1 MVENSTDKKQ
11 QYAAHG
17 KLMIS
22 GEYLVLAGAKA
33 LAMPV
38 CYGQTL
44 RIEPLN
50 SDTHKLTW
58 KTLVKGQPWL
68 NIVFQGEELL
78 PHTNKPLSDEQS
90 SALHFLQGVLQE
102 AKRLNPAFLSG
113 KHDMKAEADIDFDLR
128 WGLGSSSSLI
138 ANIASWADINPF
150 DLFFR
155 VSQGSGY
162 DVACAGIRVPILYHY
177 QGRYRYPGIE
187 PVSFNPSFRGQIVF
201 IYRGRKQNSADSV
214 ARFDRR
220 NTSAEAVREISGI
233 SQQMAA
239 SGNLNDFMGL
249 MRRHEAIISDV
260 LQQQPVREGLFPD
273 FPGAVKSLGAWG
285 GDFLMAAAD
294 LPTDDIIRYF
304 STMGY
309 GIAIPFQDMQISHTN
324 TTKDD

>member
-1 MVENSTDKKQ
+1 
-11 QYAAHG
+11 
-17 KLMIS
+17 MIS

-50 SDTHKLTW
+50 SDAQKLTW
-58 KTLVKGQPWL
+58 KTRVKGQPWL
-68 NIVFQGEELL
+68 DIVFQGEELL
-78 PHTNKPLSDEQS
+78 PHTDKQLSEEQS
-90 SALHFLQGVLQE
+90 SALQFLQGVLRE
-102 AKRLNPAFLSG
+102 AKSLNPAFLSDR
-113 KHDMKAEADIDFDLR
+113 HHINAEADIDFDLR

-155 VSQGSGY
+155 VSAGSGY
-162 DVACAGIRVPILYHY
+162 DVACAGINIPILYHH

-201 IYRGRKQNSADSV
+201 VYRGRKQNSADSV
-214 ARFDRR
+214 ARFDSG
-220 NTSAEAVREISGI
+220 NSSADSVREISGI

-239 SGNLNDFMGL
+239 SGSLDDFMEL
-249 MRRHEAIISDV
+249 MRRHEAIISEV
-260 LQQQPVREGLFPD
+260 LQQQPVREELFPN

-324 TTKDD
+324 TTKDA